1 MMTAFVKNYNYG
13 DEAMNIDKFLLLKPF
28 LKIVSGGKFFV
39 SAFTLLFRIL
49 AVLCI
54 VGAVYFSANLWMNV
68 SSAMPAKQI
77 IMMFLMQIFIL
88 ALFYAVM
95 NIFFVRADSI
105 QKVSQSNDYAVVPV
119 AVVIIKSFGEIVAA
133 SMTLLGVFSA
143 LSIWLVDSARGL
155 NMIMPLPSIFAPV
168 YGGSGVAGGFITLIA
183 APIAALIYLAIFY
196 CIAELVGALAD
207 IAKNTSK
214 K

>member
-1 MMTAFVKNYNYG
+1 
-13 DEAMNIDKFLLLKPF
+13 MNIDKFLLLKPI

-39 SAFTLLFRIL
+39 SAFALLFRIL

-54 VGAVYFSANLWMNV
+54 IGAVYFSVNLWINV
-68 SSAMPAKQI
+68 SGAMPAKQI

-88 ALFYAVM
+88 ALFYVVI
-95 NIFFVRADSI
+95 NIFFVRAESI

-119 AVVIIKSFGEIVAA
+119 AA
-133 SMTLLGVFSA
+133 SMTLLGIFSA
-143 LSIWLVDSARGL
+143 LSIWLIDSARGL

-168 YGGSGVAGGFITLIA
+168 YGGNGVVGGFITLIA

-207 IAKNTSK
+207 IAKNTSRK
-214 K
+214 